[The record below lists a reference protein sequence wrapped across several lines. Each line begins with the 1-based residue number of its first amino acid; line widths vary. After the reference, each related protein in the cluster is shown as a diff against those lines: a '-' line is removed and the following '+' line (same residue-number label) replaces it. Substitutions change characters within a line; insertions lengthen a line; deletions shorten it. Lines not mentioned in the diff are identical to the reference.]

1 MALQINGTLENN
13 YATYSN
19 PQIQLVPHLTYR
31 GGIAMDVNIFVEI
44 PNQPFPGQPAS
55 GTTLMQVSAI
65 AMYPENSSLVY
76 PSQKVDPY
84 SDLIYS
90 LETYVISQ
98 ISGSTSGTIT
108 RF

>member
-1 MALQINGTLENN
+1 MALQINGTLQNN
-13 YATYSN
+13 YATYTN

-31 GGIAMDVNIFVEI
+31 GTIAMDVNIFVEVYN
-44 PNQPFPGQPAS
+44 PQLS
-55 GTTLMQVSAI
+55 GNTAIQVSGI
-65 AMYPENSSLVY
+65 PMYPPTSGLTY
-76 PSQKVDPY
+76 PSQQIDPY

-98 ISGSTSGTIT
+98 ISGQTTGTIT